1 MKTRLVLLSLFL
13 AFLTAGKASAQQS
26 ILIFS
31 EKGEK
36 FTLSVNGSQRNDK
49 PASLVDTDRPG
60 GPTFKL
66 LIRFEDNTI
75 PDLTKTVFNSPG
87 AAMYYVI
94 RKTDKGKFILDKTNS
109 ESVPQKEPAAVKEDP
124 TVKKEDK
131 PKTEE
136 PESEAKPA
144 GGNGKGCPNPMNEA
158 DFQVSRAM
166 ISNAPFD
173 GPRLSQAKKL
183 ADAHCLT
190 TTQIIEVIYVFSG
203 DSPCLNFAKYA
214 YQHCNDPANY
224 DRVKDVLRKS
234 SQGELQKYIESV
246 K

>member
-1 MKTRLVLLSLFL
+1 MKTRTLFLSLLL
-13 AFLTAGKASAQQS
+13 ALLVAGKASAQQS
-26 ILIFS
+26 IVIFS

-36 FTLSVNGSQRNDK
+36 FTVSVNGSQRNDK
-49 PASLVDTDRPG
+49 PAALVDTDRPG

-75 PDLTKTVFNSPG
+75 PDLAKTVFNSPG
-87 AAMYYVI
+87 PAMYYVI
-94 RKTDKGKFILDKTNS
+94 RKSDKGKFVLDKTS
-109 ESVPQKEPAAVKEDP
+109 EDRVPKQEPVPVKEEP
-124 TVKKEDK
+124 GVKKEDK
-131 PKTEE
+131 PRAEE
-136 PESEAKPA
+136 PKGEAKPS
-144 GGNGKGCPNPMNEA
+144 GDDGKGCPNPMNEA

-183 ADAHCLT
+183 ADGHCLT

-203 DSPCLNFAKYA
+203 ESACLNFAKYA
-214 YQHCNDPANY
+214 YKHCNDPANY

-234 SQGELQKYIESV
+234 NQEELQKYIESL